1 MLAFI
6 DDQNY
11 IRIEFDGYIH
21 DVSLLNMPCKFDK
34 KVGNNQYFISEESI
48 PLQQADR
55 VLINGQSVPLQ
66 IGLVTLMDHFNKTYQ
81 YDGPLGAIY
90 HPEYTDFYIYS
101 PVAKEIKLNIKGQL
115 FPMTGDGMIY
125 HVRIQGDL
133 AFEPYFF
140 DVRLVDTFKKVQDP
154 YLKMTDTTDGVVIPH
169 YYQTKK
175 AHIKQDKKDAIIYEA
190 HVRDV
195 TQNLRINNKGLFL
208 GLLEKDETK
217 GFSFI
222 DYAHSLGVTHIQLLP
237 IFDFEGVDPI
247 YKSRF
252 YNWGYNPKHYFG
264 LQPWFSSQP
273 TQPKETLLEAIQMID
288 AIHEKGLGVIMDVV
302 YNHVFDM
309 ETYPYDDLV
318 PGYFYRHDDQ
328 YQRSNGSYCGN
339 EVESRR
345 YMVRRLILDSLI
357 HFIETYDID
366 GFRFDLMG
374 LHDVETMNLIYLK
387 LSSIKPEIFI
397 YGEGWHMGEVLEDH
411 EKASQ
416 KNHQLMPHIA
426 HFNDTFRNQVKG
438 ELHGKELG
446 YGTGGKVDLENLIQL
461 LKGSPHV
468 FKDASYSINYVECH
482 DNMTLYDKLLKDGH
496 EPSLD
501 KSYQNFTNA
510 LVMIS
515 EGITFFHAGQEMYR
529 SKQGIENS
537 YQSSD
542 EINQLIYDIGAHTET
557 FQKLTAFKKQI
568 VNMSRTYNIKDQH
581 IVINIKDD
589 HTSYEVIIKTTLT
602 PYTISTSSCILM
614 ISTAPVKQGNQQV
627 ELNTIGVYIFKKK
640 VR

>member
-1 MLAFI
+1 MFAFI
-6 DDQNY
+6 EDHNY

-21 DVSLLNMPCKFDK
+21 DVSILNVPCTFDK
-34 KVGNNQYFISEESI
+34 KVGHHQYFISKDSI
-48 PLQQADR
+48 PLQKADTIT
-55 VLINGQSVPLQ
+55 INGESIPLQ
-66 IGLVTLMDHFNKTYQ
+66 IGLVTLTEHFNQIYQ

-90 HPEYTDFYIYS
+90 HPDYTDFYVYS
-101 PVAKEIKLNIKGQL
+101 PVAKEIKLNIKGHL
-115 FPMTGDGMIY
+115 FNMIGDGMIY
-125 HVRIQGDL
+125 HVRIDGDL
-133 AFEPYFF
+133 SFEPYFY

-154 YLKMTDTTDGVVIPH
+154 YLKMTNTSDGVVIPS

-175 AHIKQDKKDAIIYEA
+175 ANIKQNKNESIIYEA

-195 TQNLRINNKGLFL
+195 TQSLNIKNKGLFL
-208 GLLEKDETK
+208 GLFEKDETK
-217 GFSFI
+217 GFSFL
-222 DYAHSLGVTHIQLLP
+222 DYAHSLGVTHLQLLP

-273 TQPKETLLEAIQMID
+273 TQPKETLIEAIQMID

-309 ETYPYDDLV
+309 ESYPYDQLV
-318 PGYFYRHDDQ
+318 PGYFYRHDEHN
-328 YQRSNGSYCGN
+328 QRSNGSYCGN

-345 YMVRRLILDSLI
+345 YMVRRLFIDSLV

-374 LHDVETMNLIYLK
+374 LHDVETMNIIYQK
-387 LSSIKPEIFI
+387 LASIKPNILI
-397 YGEGWHMGEVLEDH
+397 YGEGWHMGEVLKDD

-416 KNHQLMPHIA
+416 RNHHLMPHIA
-426 HFNDTFRNQVKG
+426 HFNDTFRNHVKG
-438 ELHGKELG
+438 DLHGPELG
-446 YGTGGKVDLENLIQL
+446 YGTGGEVDLEDLILL
-461 LKGSPHV
+461 LKGSPQI

-482 DNMTLYDKLLKDGH
+482 DNMTLYDKLLKDGKT
-496 EPSLD
+496 PSLD
-501 KSYQNFTNA
+501 RIYQDFTNA

-529 SKQGIENS
+529 SKQGVENS

-542 EINQLIYDIGAHTET
+542 EINQLIYLIGPHTET
-557 FQKLTAFKKQI
+557 FQKFTAFKKKSI
-568 VNMSRTYNIKDQH
+568 NMSRNYRIHDQH
-581 IVINIKDD
+581 IIIDMKDD
-589 HTSYEVIIKTTLT
+589 HQSYQVIIKTTLK
-602 PYTISTSSCILM
+602 PYTILTSSCILT
-614 ISTAPVKQGNQQV
+614 ISTAPVKIEDQSV
-627 ELNTIGVYIFKKK
+627 ELNTIGVYIFEK
-640 VR
+640 R